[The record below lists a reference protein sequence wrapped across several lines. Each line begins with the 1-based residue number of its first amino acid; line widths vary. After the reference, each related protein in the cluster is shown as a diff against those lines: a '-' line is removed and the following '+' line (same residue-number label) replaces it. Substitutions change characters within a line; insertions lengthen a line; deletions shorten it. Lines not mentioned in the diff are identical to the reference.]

1 MSSYIKFFFSFK
13 SSANP
18 ADWKLHSG
26 PMKWQRVRCRL
37 AVDIKFPIKSEDAG
51 LSLQK
56 QIEIGL
62 HPFLEN
68 VKVAHAL
75 VNGSQRDLDELL
87 DPSLDVKKSKK
98 KGGNDK
104 EVKTSL
110 EWNDIELF
118 IPLVSLSPT
127 KV

>member
-1 MSSYIKFFFSFK
+1 
-13 SSANP
+13 
-18 ADWKLHSG
+18 
-26 PMKWQRVRCRL
+26 MKWQRVRCRL

-68 VKVAHAL
+68 VKAAHAL

-98 KGGNDK
+98 KGVNDK
-104 EVKTSL
+104 EVKTPL

-118 IPLVSLSPT
+118 IPLVSLSAR
-127 KV
+127 KM